1 MLMMTFIIV
10 AVLFSGYLLMSTV
23 QVNHINR
30 AAVAMFCGVI
40 VWILYMLHGESYLQ
54 MMHPEEYSSYLSEHQ
69 TMGLTVSGFLAAGV
83 LTRYLSEACSV
94 ILFLI
99 ATNTILEI
107 MNNNGVFDSL
117 MRWLRMRSSK
127 RFLWILTFLTF
138 TISANVD
145 NLTTVVLM
153 MSIMTK
159 IVSSHRQKIIYACAI
174 LVAANLGGA
183 FTVIGDMTSL
193 MLWVRGVVTASAFAS
208 GLFLP
213 CFVTMCVF
221 NLLLSFMLYDKV
233 EVNSYIH
240 LYRGDDSFLK
250 PWQKSVMLVLGIV
263 GLWSIPTFSAVTHF
277 PAYIGALCVLALI
290 WTVEGAFTF
299 RLNGNRLFVQR
310 DYLSNTEFLGIQ
322 IILYYLGISL
332 GIGAL
337 VECGALGYL
346 QHFLTLNI
354 HNMYIVGTL
363 VGLVSGVVDNVPM
376 VMAGMNMFS
385 LDANS
390 VDFMQ
395 NGIYWQMLSYCSAI
409 GGCLLYVSTLAG
421 HAAVGVEKIRLTW
434 YCRHILWRVLVAWGI
449 GMVVFWLSH

>member
-1 MLMMTFIIV
+1 MLMMTLIIV

-40 VWILYMLHGESYLQ
+40 VWILYMLHGDSYLQ
-54 MMHPEEYSSYLSEHQ
+54 LMHPGEYSSYLAEHRSV
-69 TMGLTVSGFLAAGV
+69 GLSVSGFVAGNV

-117 MRWLRMRSSK
+117 VRWLRMRSSR
-127 RFLWILTFLTF
+127 RFLWILTILTF
-138 TISANVD
+138 AISANVD

-159 IVSSHRQKIIYACAI
+159 IVSSHRQKVIYACAI

-213 CFVTMCVF
+213 CFAAMCAF
-221 NLLLSFMLYDKV
+221 NFLLSTMLCGKV

-240 LYRGDDSFLK
+240 MYRGDDSYLS
-250 PWQKSVMLVLGIV
+250 PWQKSVMLVVGIA
-263 GLWSIPTFSAVTHF
+263 GLWSIPTFSALTSF
-277 PAYIGALCVLALI
+277 PAYIGVLCVLALI
-290 WTVEGAFTF
+290 WALEGVFTF
-299 RLNGNRLFVQR
+299 RVNGNRLFVQR
-310 DYLSNTEFLGIQ
+310 DYLSNTEFIGIQ
-322 IILYYLGISL
+322 IILYYLGVSL

-337 VECGALGYL
+337 VECGALGSACD
-346 QHFLTLNI
+346 FLTHNI
-354 HNMYIVGTL
+354 HNMYIYGGI
-363 VGLVSGVVDNVPM
+363 VGLVSSVVDNVPM

-385 LDANS
+385 LDAAS
-390 VDFMQ
+390 PDFMQ
-395 NGIYWQMLSYCSAI
+395 NGIYWQMLSFCSAV

-421 HAAVGVEKIRLTW
+421 HAAVGVEKIRLGW
-434 YCRHILWRVLVAWGI
+434 YFRHIVWRVLVAWAV
-449 GMVVFWLSH
+449 GMVVFWLIH